1 MSSST
6 TISGPPGCRGPTQSA
21 ACDQVDCVRY
31 LIAVLTRVVPSTR
44 ITSAGRS
51 AATSRRW
58 SVGKPMDADRPGLVR
73 KRASARPMAC
83 LIMSSSRCKNVAV
96 SATQS
101 EQLQQGMVVNIRKIL
116 LLLVVLLGIV
126 AFFAFGLDRY
136 FSLAFLKESQASLAA
151 LREQQPLQLA
161 LGYFLVYI
169 AVTALSLPGATIVTL
184 AGGAIFGLGWGLL
197 IVSFAS
203 SIGATLAFLTARFL
217 LRDSVQARFGQRL
230 AEMDKGIQK
239 DGAFYLFTLRLI
251 PVVPFFVI
259 NLLMGLTQMK
269 AWTFYWVS
277 QLGMLAGTAV
287 YVNAGTQLGQLD
299 SLQGILSPGLLGSFV
314 LLGLFPL
321 IARRVVEVVQRRKV
335 YARWASVR
343 PAKFDR
349 NLIVIGAGAGGLVSA
364 YIAAA
369 VKAKVTLIEAHKMG
383 GDCLNYGCVPSKALI
398 KSATLAHQMRHASN
412 YGLSDAS
419 PAFSFKAVMQ
429 RIHDVIKA
437 IEPHDSVERYTGLG
451 VEVLQGYA
459 KLVNPWTVEI
469 AQSGG
474 GTQTLTARSIVIAAG
489 ARPFV
494 PPLPGMEE
502 VGYVTS
508 DTMWNAFAKL
518 DEVPKRLVVLG
529 GGPIGCELAQAF
541 ARLGAQ
547 VTLVEMAPR
556 IMLREDAEVSALA
569 QASLAA
575 DGVAVLTGHKAL
587 RCELVDGEKILV
599 VEHEGAEKRI
609 PFDQLICAVGRVARL
624 QGYGLEDL
632 GIPTNK
638 TVETNEYLQ
647 TLYPNIYAAGDV
659 AGPYQFT
666 HVAAHQAW
674 YAAVNALFG
683 DFKKFKAD
691 YSVIPWATFIDPE
704 VARVGLNEQDA
715 KEKKIPYEVTKYGID
730 DLDRAIADSEAHGF
744 VKVLTVPGKDKILGV
759 TIVGTHAG
767 DLLAEY
773 VLAMKHGLGLNKIL
787 GTIHTYPTLAEANK
801 YAAGEWKRAHAPQ
814 QLLAWVAKFHT
825 WRRG

>member
-1 MSSST
+1 
-6 TISGPPGCRGPTQSA
+6 
-21 ACDQVDCVRY
+21 
-31 LIAVLTRVVPSTR
+31 
-44 ITSAGRS
+44 
-51 AATSRRW
+51 
-58 SVGKPMDADRPGLVR
+58 
-73 KRASARPMAC
+73 
-83 LIMSSSRCKNVAV
+83 
-96 SATQS
+96 
-101 EQLQQGMVVNIRKIL
+101 MVVNIRKIL

-161 LGYFLVYI
+161 LGYFLVYV

-230 AEMDKGIQK
+230 AEMDQGIQK

-269 AWTFYWVS
+269 AWTFYGVS
-277 QLGMLAGTAV
+277 QIGMLAGTAV
-287 YVNAGTQLGQLD
+287 YVNAGTQLGQLE

-321 IARRVVEVVQRRKV
+321 IARRIVETVQKRKV

-369 VKAKVTLIEAHKMG
+369 VKAKVTLVEAHKMG

-398 KSATLAHQMRHASN
+398 KSATLAHQMRHGAN
-412 YGLSDAS
+412 YGLSDTT
-419 PAFSFKAVMQ
+419 PKFSFKTVMQ
-429 RIHDVIKA
+429 RIHDVIAA

-459 KLVNPWTVEI
+459 RLVNPWTVEV
-469 AQSGG
+469 ALNGG
-474 GTQTLTARSIVIAAG
+474 GTQRLTARSIVIAAG

-494 PPLPGMEE
+494 PPLPGLDE

-508 DTMWNAFAKL
+508 DTMWDAFAKL
-518 DEVPKRLVVLG
+518 EEVPKRLVVLG

-541 ARLGAQ
+541 ARLGSQ
-547 VTLVEMAPR
+547 VTQVEMAPR
-556 IMLREDAEVSALA
+556 IMIREDDEVSALA
-569 QASLAA
+569 KAA
-575 DGVAVLTGHKAL
+575 LETDGVAVLTGHKAL
-587 RCELVDGEKILV
+587 RCEVLDGERMLV
-599 VEHEGAEKRI
+599 VEHAGAEKSI

-624 QGYGLEDL
+624 QGYGLEEL

-638 TVETNEYLQ
+638 TVETNQYLQ
-647 TLYPNIYAAGDV
+647 TIYPNIYAAGDV

-683 DFKKFKAD
+683 DFRKFKAD
-691 YSVIPWATFIDPE
+691 YSVIPWATFIAPE
-704 VARVGLNEQDA
+704 VARVGLNEQEA
-715 KEKKIPYEVTKYGID
+715 RERNIPYEVTKYGIH

-744 VKVLTVPGKDKILGV
+744 VKVLTVPDKDKILGV

-814 QLLAWVAKFHT
+814 KLLAWIEKFHT